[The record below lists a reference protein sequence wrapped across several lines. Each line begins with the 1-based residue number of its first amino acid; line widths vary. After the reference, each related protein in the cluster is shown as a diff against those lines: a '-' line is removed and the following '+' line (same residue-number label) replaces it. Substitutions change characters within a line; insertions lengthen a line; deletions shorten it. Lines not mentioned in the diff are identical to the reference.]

1 MMTKQFNKIVINIPP
16 GGKLGIHLIDNHSQH
31 GASVSDVNEDSPLL
45 GTVFPGDIIAGINEV
60 VDCSRMN
67 TTSTWRMQICT

>member
-1 MMTKQFNKIVINIPP
+1 MMTKQFNKIVINVPP
-16 GGKLGIHLIDNHSQH
+16 GRKLGIHLIDNHSQH

-60 VDCSRMN
+60 DCSRMN
-67 TTSTWRMQICT
+67 TTSTWRMQIST

>member
-16 GGKLGIHLIDNHSQH
+16 GRKLGIHLIDNHSQH

-45 GTVFPGDIIAGINEV
+45 GTVFPGDIIAAINE